1 MPCRGNKEAETDFV
15 NVADETREII
25 VKYKQSSDVILLGD
39 MNASLFR
46 DPPMARDKYL
56 KGILSEMNLSLPD
69 NYPEVHT
76 YKHGSG
82 KSIIDYIIHSKKGLV
97 TSVTVFDG
105 HCNTSPHMAVAA
117 DIPYVQSVALE
128 TENNQLVINK
138 LKWDKVDKIKYK
150 ELVEDRLNSGDVLD
164 VENESIDLIVED
176 LTDILV
182 TSAKQCAPKQKRKHS
197 KKKCKGWNIDISLA
211 CRDSKIMFH
220 KWKVAGRPV
229 VPNN

>member
-1 MPCRGNKEAETDFV
+1 M